1 MTDQTTSLDDIFK
14 RDEKGRFAP
23 KSEAPAAPETPAP
36 VVEPVTPQPEAKVE
50 PAPPSPTGETPP
62 NPTGEQ
68 KPGPSPVPENVES
81 DQVKALKA
89 ELARLRS
96 QRREAPA
103 QTPVAQPPKPPS
115 VFEDEE
121 AYHRHIE
128 STFEER
134 LFERSLVMSE
144 DIAASRFTD
153 FAEVMGTVED
163 DEGKVHMNWVNAIRK
178 NPALAQQFRN
188 APNPAAFAYTT
199 LKRLKVMDEI
209 GDDPQSYREKLRKEI
224 EAELA
229 AKTQTQPTPAAQPAP
244 AKPAPVIPQ
253 TLAGTGS
260 KSQAREAPEFNGPKP
275 LEDIMSSR
283 PHLRQR

>member
-14 RDEKGRFAP
+14 RDDKGRFA
-23 KSEAPAAPETPAP
+23 KHEEPAAPETPAP
-36 VVEPVTPQPEAKVE
+36 VETPAPQPEVKAE
-50 PAPPSPTGETPP
+50 PAAPPSPTGETPP
-62 NPTGEQ
+62 NPGEI

-81 DQVKALKA
+81 AEVKALKA

-103 QTPVAQPPKPPS
+103 TPAAPPPKAPS
-115 VFEDEE
+115 VFDDED
-121 AYHRHIE
+121 AYRSHLE
-128 STFEER
+128 QTFEDR
-134 LFERSLVMSE
+134 LFERQLAIAE
-144 DIAASRFTD
+144 DITADRFQD

-163 DEGKVHMNWVNAIRK
+163 DEGKMHVNWVNAVRK

-188 APNPAAFAYTT
+188 APNPVAFAYKT
-199 LKRLKVMDEI
+199 LKKLKAMEEI
-209 GDDPQSYREKLRKEI
+209 GDDPQSYRDRLRKEI

-229 AKTQTQPTPAAQPAP
+229 AKVAQPAPGQPAP

-253 TLAGTGS
+253 TLAGTSS
-260 KSQAREAPEFNGPKP
+260 KAQEREAPAFAGPAP
-275 LEDIMSSR
+275 LESIMDSR